1 MKKIIYF
8 LSALALL
15 SVSSCVEESQ
25 FNQEQGGEVRT
36 VNVVG
41 PESIAFEPVTVMSQT
56 KATIVENGSALK
68 FNWVIGDTL
77 GIFPNKGN
85 QVEFPISAAEG
96 STSAS
101 FDGGGWS
108 LRNNAS
114 YAAYYPFSVWNYHR
128 DNETILLDYSGQVQ
142 DGNGSYAHLSAY
154 DFLASV
160 QTTPLNGSVTFNMER
175 QGSILYIDIVVPEPE
190 TITSL
195 KVSCDEAIFVEKASL
210 DISGSS
216 PVVTPVETVETL
228 TLSFINTATT
238 TANETVRA
246 YMAVQPLDFNDKV
259 VTATLVT
266 ESGSYTAPV
275 TSRVVNKGKAA
286 FLRFSDDF
294 TPVNIEFADA
304 EVKRICVENWDT
316 NGDGELS
323 YKEAAAVTDL
333 GNVFRASSESP
344 NQFTAFEELQYFTG
358 LSEIGDY
365 AFMYCEKLQN
375 VVLPNTIERI
385 GECAFADCVK
395 LCDVIFPE
403 TLEVIERDVFHY
415 CKSIKTIR
423 IPKNVSY
430 IHPYAFY
437 YYCGFTEMLVDE
449 DNQYYCA
456 QNDVLFDKEMT
467 KLICYPRAKSDTYYS
482 VPDGVTTIGE
492 CAFFASDNLTYVS
505 LPETL
510 RIIESSAFSGADLTD
525 VDLPEGLIE
534 IGSSAFRC
542 DELTSIHIPA
552 SVSKIGS
559 GICQCYR
566 LQEITVDSANITYK
580 DIDGVL
586 YDHTGKTLIEYPAG
600 REGTYIVPETVTS
613 ISSDAFYCRSK
624 LEGIILNEGLVEI
637 SQLAFGYCTDLTEI
651 TIPSSVKSIGYM
663 AFGNCQSLTKI
674 TVNAQSTFAIV
685 DYAFD
690 NTNNCPIY
698 VPNESLEAYK
708 TTQGWSA
715 YADRI
720 FGIDVEGSVVG
731 PGVENPD

>member
-1 MKKIIYF
+1 MKSLIRF
-8 LSALALL
+8 AAVLALL

-56 KATIVENGSALK
+56 KATVVENGSALK

-195 KVSCDEAIFVEKASL
+195 VVSCDEAIFVEKASL

-246 YMAVQPLDFNDKV
+246 YMAVQPLDFSDKV

-333 GNVFRASSESP
+333 GTVFKKNNVIKTFD
-344 NQFTAFEELQYFTG
+344 ELEFFTG
-358 LSEIGDY
+358 LTEIPY
-365 AFMYCEKLQN
+365 LA
-375 VVLPNTIERI
+375 
-385 GECAFADCVK
+385 
-395 LCDVIFPE
+395 
-403 TLEVIERDVFHY
+403 FHY
-415 CKSIKTIR
+415 SSLESVI
-423 IPKNVSY
+423 IPKNVEVITSHAFCYSAIKSIILPESLHSIGGGAFESTQLHY
-430 IHPYAFY
+430 IDIPDNVIKIDYGSFYDCRNLECFSGKFASSDGNSLVVDGKLIAIAPAGISEYIIPSDVRIIGNGSVINPNGNIKRIIIPEGVEYIEPGAIISCKGITEMFIPNTLEIIIEGGHFCYCDNLRQFTGKYASDDARCLIVNGSLVTVATSGLTEFFVPEDVTRICSYAFY
-437 YYCGFTEMLVDE
+437 Y
-449 DNQYYCA
+449 
-456 QNDVLFDKEMT
+456 
-467 KLICYPRAKSDTYYS
+467 
-482 VPDGVTTIGE
+482 
-492 CAFFASDNLTYVS
+492 ASNITS
-505 LPETL
+505 
-510 RIIESSAFSGADLTD
+510 II
-525 VDLPEGLIE
+525 LPEGVAE
-534 IGSSAFRC
+534 IGQFAFESC
-542 DELTSIHIPA
+542 GITQITLPTSLKTIHCESFQSCKSLSELI
-552 SVSKIGS
+552 
-559 GICQCYR
+559 
-566 LQEITVDSANITYK
+566 
-580 DIDGVL
+580 
-586 YDHTGKTLIEYPAG
+586 
-600 REGTYIVPETVTS
+600 
-613 ISSDAFYCRSK
+613 
-624 LEGIILNEGLVEI
+624 
-637 SQLAFGYCTDLTEI
+637 
-651 TIPSSVKSIGYM
+651 IPSGVETIDSK
-663 AFGNCQSLTKI
+663 AFEGCTGLNKI
-674 TVNAQSTFAIV
+674 TVNIQTPFAIGGGV
-685 DYAFD
+685 FD

>member
-1 MKKIIYF
+1 MKSLIRF
-8 LSALALL
+8 SAVLALL
-15 SVSSCVEESQ
+15 SVSSCIEETQ
-25 FNQEQGGEVRT
+25 FRQEQDGEVRT
-36 VNVVG
+36 INVVG
-41 PESIAFEPVTVMSQT
+41 PESIVFEPVTGMSQT
-56 KATIVENGSALK
+56 KATIVEDGSALK

-85 QVEFPISAAEG
+85 QVEFPISATEG

-228 TLSFINTATT
+228 TLSFTNTATT

-246 YMAVQPLDFNDKV
+246 YMAVQPLDFSDKV

-333 GNVFRASSESP
+333 GNVFKE
-344 NQFTAFEELQYFTG
+344 NKVIKTFDELEFFTG
-358 LSEIGDY
+358 LTEIARS
-365 AFMYCEKLQN
+365 AFGQSSLTSVIIPQN
-375 VVLPNTIERI
+375 VTVIGSHSFSLSKLITVKLPESLLSI
-385 GECAFADCVK
+385 GQNAFQCTNLKNVYIPSNVTDIGNCAFND
-395 LCDVIFPE
+395 
-403 TLEVIERDVFHY
+403 
-415 CKSIKTIR
+415 CKSLEYFSGKYTSSDGNSLVVDGNLIAIAPSGISEYVIPSDVKTICHGS
-423 IPKNVSY
+423 I
-430 IHPYAFY
+430 
-437 YYCGFTEMLVDE
+437 
-449 DNQYYCA
+449 DN
-456 QNDVLFDKEMT
+456 
-467 KLICYPRAKSDTYYS
+467 
-482 VPDGVTTIGE
+482 PDGNIKRITI
-492 CAFFASDNLTYVS
+492 
-505 LPETL
+505 
-510 RIIESSAFSGADLTD
+510 
-525 VDLPEGLIE
+525 PEGVE
-534 IGSSAFRC
+534 SMEDGSIVSC
-542 DELTSIHIPA
+542 PGLTSIAIP
-552 SVSKIGS
+552 
-559 GICQCYR
+559 
-566 LQEITVDSANITYK
+566 N
-580 DIDGVL
+580 
-586 YDHTGKTLIEYPAG
+586 TL
-600 REGTYIVPETVTS
+600 TS
-613 ISSDAFYCRSK
+613 ISFGNFIFCDNLEQFTGKFASENGRCLIVNQILMAIATSGLTEFVVPENVTIIGSDAFYCADTITSV
-624 LEGIILNEGLVEI
+624 ILPENI
-637 SQLAFGYCTDLTEI
+637 TEI
-651 TIPSSVKSIGYM
+651 GFFAFDRCGIRHITLPSSLKIIGYYSFRSCKSLSELIIPSGVETIDSK
-663 AFGNCQSLTKI
+663 AFEGCTGLNKI
-674 TVNAQSTFAIV
+674 TVNIQTPFAIGDGV
-685 DYAFD
+685 FD

-708 TTQGWSA
+708 TTDGWST
-715 YADRI
+715 YADRL

>member
-36 VNVVG
+36 INVVG

-128 DNETILLDYSGQVQ
+128 DNETNLLDYSGQVQ
-142 DGNGSYAHLSAY
+142 DGNGSFSHLSAY

-190 TITSL
+190 TLTSL
-195 KVSCDEAIFVEKASL
+195 VVSCDEAVFVEKAYL

-228 TLSFINTATT
+228 TLSFTNTVTT

-246 YMAVQPLDFNDKV
+246 YMAVQPLDFSDKV

-294 TPVNIEFADA
+294 TPVNIEFADE

-333 GNVFRASSESP
+333 GTVFHS
-344 NQFTAFEELQYFTG
+344 NNTITTFNELEYFTG
-358 LSEIGDY
+358 LTEIAKG
-365 AFMYCEKLQN
+365 AFSNCHMFCQ
-375 VVLPNTIERI
+375 VVLPNTIEKI
-385 GECAFADCVK
+385 DYNAFAFSPITHID
-395 LCDVIFPE
+395 LPE
-403 TLEVIERDVFHY
+403 SLLEIDLEAFDHLVTVN
-415 CKSIKTIR
+415 
-423 IPKNVSY
+423 IPKNVCVIKSD
-430 IHPYAFY
+430 F
-437 YYCGFTEMLVDE
+437 FTYLADIIEHRCPLIEITVDA
-449 DNQYYCA
+449 DNQLYCA
-456 QNDVLFDKEMT
+456 VDGVLFNKSMTELVYCPRKKEGV
-467 KLICYPRAKSDTYYS
+467 SYS
-482 VPDGVTTIGE
+482 VPEGVITIRNR
-492 CAFFASDNLTYVS
+492 AFHDTELKNIS
-505 LPETL
+505 LPESL
-510 RIIESSAFSGADLTD
+510 QVIESGAFRHASEL
-525 VDLPEGLIE
+525 VEINLPEGLVE
-534 IGSSAFRC
+534 IGSDAFRSC
-542 DELTSIHIPA
+542 HALTSITIPS
-552 SVSKIGS
+552 SVTTISDA
-559 GICQCYR
+559 ICNGAN
-566 LQEITVDSANITYK
+566 LQEFIVAPSNTRFKAV
-580 DIDGVL
+580 DGVL
-586 YDHTGKTLIEYPAG
+586 MNYDGTEIVNYPIG
-600 REGTYIVPETVTS
+600 RDGSYTVPQDVTS
-613 ISSDAFYCRSK
+613 IGESAFKFAYGMDE
-624 LEGIILNEGLVEI
+624 LILNEGLLRI
-637 SQLAFGYCTDLTEI
+637 GPYAFYDCDALTSI
-651 TIPSSVKSIGYM
+651 TIPSSVKSIYSS
-663 AFGNCQSLTKI
+663 AFECCRSLTKATI
-674 TVNAQSTFAIV
+674 NIQTPFAI
-685 DYAFD
+685 YGAFD

-708 TTQGWSA
+708 TTDGWSA
-715 YADRI
+715 YADRL

-731 PGVENPD
+731 PGTENPE

>member
-1 MKKIIYF
+1 MKSLIRF
-8 LSALALL
+8 SAVLALL
-15 SVSSCVEESQ
+15 SVASCVEESQ
-25 FNQEQGGEVRT
+25 FNQEQDGEVRT
-36 VNVVG
+36 INVVG
-41 PESIAFEPVTVMSQT
+41 PESIVFEPVTGMSQT
-56 KATIVENGSALK
+56 KATIVEDGSALK

-85 QVEFPISAAEG
+85 QVEFPISAADG

-195 KVSCDEAIFVEKASL
+195 VVSCDEAIFVEKASL

-228 TLSFINTATT
+228 TLSFTNTVTT

-246 YMAVQPLDFNDKV
+246 YMAVQPLDFSDKV

-286 FLRFSDDF
+286 FLRFSDAF

-304 EVKRICVENWDT
+304 EVKRLCVENWDAD
-316 NGDGELS
+316 GDGELS

-333 GNVFRASSESP
+333 GTVFRK
-344 NQFTAFEELQYFTG
+344 NKTITTFNELEYFTG
-358 LSEIGDY
+358 LTEIIDC
-365 AFMYCEKLQN
+365 AFEQSSLTSVIIPQN
-375 VVLPNTIERI
+375 VTVI
-385 GECAFADCVK
+385 GSFSFSFSKLITVK
-395 LCDVIFPE
+395 LPESLLSIRQNAFQCTNLKNVYIPSNVTYIGISAFNCCDSLEYFSGKYTSSDGNSLVVDGNLIAIAPSGISEYVIPS
-403 TLEVIERDVFHY
+403 DV
-415 CKSIKTIR
+415 KTICHGSIENRDGNIKR
-423 IPKNVSY
+423 I
-430 IHPYAFY
+430 
-437 YYCGFTEMLVDE
+437 
-449 DNQYYCA
+449 
-456 QNDVLFDKEMT
+456 
-467 KLICYPRAKSDTYYS
+467 
-482 VPDGVTTIGE
+482 TI
-492 CAFFASDNLTYVS
+492 
-505 LPETL
+505 
-510 RIIESSAFSGADLTD
+510 
-525 VDLPEGLIE
+525 PEGVE
-534 IGSSAFRC
+534 SMENSSIASC
-542 DELTSIHIPA
+542 PGLTSIAIPNTLTRI
-552 SVSKIGS
+552 S
-559 GICQCYR
+559 
-566 LQEITVDSANITYK
+566 SANFIFC
-580 DIDGVL
+580 DNLEQFI
-586 YDHTGKTLIEYPAG
+586 GKFASENGRCLIVNQILMAIATSGLTEFV
-600 REGTYIVPETVTS
+600 VPENVT
-613 ISSDAFYCRSK
+613 IIGSDAFYCADTITSV
-624 LEGIILNEGLVEI
+624 ILPENI
-637 SQLAFGYCTDLTEI
+637 TEI
-651 TIPSSVKSIGYM
+651 GFNAFDRCGIRHITLPSSLKIIGYNSFISCKSLSELIIPSGVETIDSN
-663 AFGNCQSLTKI
+663 AFEGCTGLNKI
-674 TVNAQSTFAIV
+674 TVNIQTPFAIGDGV
-685 DYAFD
+685 FD

-708 TTQGWSA
+708 TTPGWSD
-715 YADRI
+715 YADRL